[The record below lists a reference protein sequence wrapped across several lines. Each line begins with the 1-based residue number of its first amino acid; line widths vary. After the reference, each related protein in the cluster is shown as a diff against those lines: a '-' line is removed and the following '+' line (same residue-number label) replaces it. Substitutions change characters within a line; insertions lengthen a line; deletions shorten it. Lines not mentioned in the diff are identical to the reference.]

1 MNEINSQN
9 MLQVGTILHGT
20 YKIESYLSSGG
31 FGNTY
36 LAKNIEF
43 DETYA
48 IKEFFVKGVCQRDG
62 NSTTISVSN
71 AENTNSFEQ
80 QREKFKKEAR
90 RLRSLSN
97 PHIVK
102 VYDLFE
108 ENGTAYYVMDY
119 VDGENLSAR
128 LKRTNAPLAES
139 EVRNYLNQI
148 LDGLEAIHNEGMF
161 HLDIKPANIM
171 VDSHDVVKLIDFG
184 ASKQQS
190 TVGGATMSTGISYT
204 NGYAPSEQMAQSYDK
219 FGPWTDFY
227 ALGATVYKLLTNQD
241 PPSVS
246 DLSEDDTED
255 KHLALP
261 MPNVSEEMKKLVVW
275 MMQVNRLKRPK
286 NVREVIMELQEVSFS
301 GGNSACLN
309 SKLQSTL
316 TPKGDEQTISCPNDN
331 IVDGLLQKDVSEK
344 HSIFCFQGRTGR
356 LVYWIVTVLGIVA
369 LGLFVFVSEE
379 LVRNLGLTLNENVV
393 SICIVSWYLFYC
405 YLVFAVGAK
414 RCHDLGHSGW
424 FQMIPFY
431 GFVMLFLAGNEEE
444 NEYGERGNGISNKSI
459 KVLGGIV
466 GTVCVITLAIFLLG
480 EDKAKLYGEAEDII
494 EGHVIENGIIQPCDS
509 VKALPTIQKLA
520 EKQYGPAMW
529 MLAQYYEHGSAGI
542 AMDTIEANRLCEQ
555 AFPILLKE
563 AEGGDMYSQC
573 ALSLIYASGK
583 GTQTDNSKAFT
594 WMQKSAEQG
603 YGDALGNLAIHYL
616 NGIGCNENKQK
627 AFECVQKAVEV
638 NKPNGELLAAMY
650 LQGIGT
656 KIDTAKAISIYKEL
670 ADMQSSSSQ
679 AQLGHIYYE
688 QDKYELAFKYLSQA
702 EKKDE
707 LQAIDDLTVMY
718 LRGWGVTESQDQAIS
733 LAQRSVK
740 LSNRDPYFLFALG
753 VCYEEKDN
761 AKAFA
766 NVKESAEKG
775 NPSAQYRLALYYQ
788 NGYGVKV
795 NENLAYKWYK
805 KALANGYKEDN

>member
-1 MNEINSQN
+1 MDELNNQN

-48 IKEFFVKGVCQRDG
+48 IKEFFVKGVCQRDD

-227 ALGATVYKLLTNQD
+227 ALGATMYKLLTNQD

-246 DLSEDDTED
+246 DLSEDETED

-261 MPNVSEEMKKLVVW
+261 MSNVSEEMKKLMVW
-275 MMQVNRLKRPK
+275 MLQVNRLKRPK
-286 NVREVIMELQEVSFS
+286 NVGEIRRFSQQASAATSNIEDTKAFSPYQSYANPVNDNEETVWSGKTEKVDDSKLEKCNIEERVNTKTSNSHVYLKLMACFVILLLVILAIIFLPQ
-301 GGNSACLN
+301 SAHTTANINVASADSVVYEPGVDTINAETGSQNNLN
-309 SKLQSTL
+309 SIDYSSSKVTDIGTFNDETWKLVESESSVSL
-316 TPKGDEQTISCPNDN
+316 
-331 IVDGLLQKDVSEK
+331 VSEK
-344 HSIFCFQGRTGR
+344 YNYSISNISWQDGEEHQLSSVLAVKLYKGKIWFIAYDDSHS
-356 LVYWIVTVLGIVA
+356 
-369 LGLFVFVSEE
+369 
-379 LVRNLGLTLNENVV
+379 
-393 SICIVSWYLFYC
+393 
-405 YLVFAVGAK
+405 VGATGV
-414 RCHDLGHSGW
+414 LSGTQI
-424 FQMIPFY
+424 FNYDIKQDAFN
-431 GFVMLFLAGNEEE
+431 FVMNCNSAKFKGKTI
-444 NEYGERGNGISNKSI
+444 EY
-459 KVLGGIV
+459 
-466 GTVCVITLAIFLLG
+466 C
-480 EDKAKLYGEAEDII
+480 EAQ
-494 EGHVIENGIIQPCDS
+494 V
-509 VKALPTIQKLA
+509 
-520 EKQYGPAMW
+520 KQYGSSAADNEYSYEW
-529 MLAQYYEHGSAGI
+529 YY
-542 AMDTIEANRLCEQ
+542 
-555 AFPILLKE
+555 F
-563 AEGGDMYSQC
+563 
-573 ALSLIYASGK
+573 
-583 GTQTDNSKAFT
+583 
-594 WMQKSAEQG
+594 
-603 YGDALGNLAIHYL
+603 
-616 NGIGCNENKQK
+616 
-627 AFECVQKAVEV
+627 
-638 NKPNGELLAAMY
+638 
-650 LQGIGT
+650 
-656 KIDTAKAISIYKEL
+656 
-670 ADMQSSSSQ
+670 
-679 AQLGHIYYE
+679 
-688 QDKYELAFKYLSQA
+688 
-702 EKKDE
+702 
-707 LQAIDDLTVMY
+707 DL
-718 LRGWGVTESQDQAIS
+718 
-733 LAQRSVK
+733 
-740 LSNRDPYFLFALG
+740 
-753 VCYEEKDN
+753 
-761 AKAFA
+761 
-766 NVKESAEKG
+766 
-775 NPSAQYRLALYYQ
+775 
-788 NGYGVKV
+788 
-795 NENLAYKWYK
+795 
-805 KALANGYKEDN
+805 

>member
-1 MNEINSQN
+1 MDELNNQN

-20 YKIESYLSSGG
+20 YKIESYLASGG

-71 AENTNSFEQ
+71 ADNINSFEQ

-90 RLRSLSN
+90 RLRSIGN

-171 VDSHDVVKLIDFG
+171 VDSHNVVKLIDFG

-246 DLSEDDTED
+246 DLSEDETED

-286 NVREVIMELQEVSFS
+286 NVGEIRRILQQPSVATSNNEETKAFSPYQSYVNPVNDDEETVWAGKIETAETNGDKLEPEEEYLDDDSSSKNRNIIIILVIAVVCAIAIMTRGC
-301 GGNSACLN
+301 GGNRTASDINSVEASADSDSVVYEPGVDTIIAETGSQNYLN
-309 SKLQSTL
+309 SIDYSSSKVTDIGNFNDETWKLVENESSVSL
-316 TPKGDEQTISCPNDN
+316 
-331 IVDGLLQKDVSEK
+331 VSEK
-344 HSIFCFQGRTGR
+344 YNYSISNISWQDGEEHQLSSVLAVKLYKGKIWFIAYDDSHSIGATG
-356 LVYWIVTVLGIVA
+356 VL
-369 LGLFVFVSEE
+369 
-379 LVRNLGLTLNENVV
+379 
-393 SICIVSWYLFYC
+393 
-405 YLVFAVGAK
+405 
-414 RCHDLGHSGW
+414 SGTQI
-424 FQMIPFY
+424 FNYDIKQDAFN
-431 GFVMLFLAGNEEE
+431 FVMNCNSAKFKGKTI
-444 NEYGERGNGISNKSI
+444 EY
-459 KVLGGIV
+459 
-466 GTVCVITLAIFLLG
+466 C
-480 EDKAKLYGEAEDII
+480 EAQ
-494 EGHVIENGIIQPCDS
+494 V
-509 VKALPTIQKLA
+509 
-520 EKQYGPAMW
+520 KQYGSSAADNEYSYEW
-529 MLAQYYEHGSAGI
+529 YY
-542 AMDTIEANRLCEQ
+542 
-555 AFPILLKE
+555 F
-563 AEGGDMYSQC
+563 
-573 ALSLIYASGK
+573 
-583 GTQTDNSKAFT
+583 
-594 WMQKSAEQG
+594 
-603 YGDALGNLAIHYL
+603 
-616 NGIGCNENKQK
+616 
-627 AFECVQKAVEV
+627 
-638 NKPNGELLAAMY
+638 
-650 LQGIGT
+650 
-656 KIDTAKAISIYKEL
+656 
-670 ADMQSSSSQ
+670 
-679 AQLGHIYYE
+679 
-688 QDKYELAFKYLSQA
+688 
-702 EKKDE
+702 
-707 LQAIDDLTVMY
+707 DL
-718 LRGWGVTESQDQAIS
+718 
-733 LAQRSVK
+733 
-740 LSNRDPYFLFALG
+740 
-753 VCYEEKDN
+753 
-761 AKAFA
+761 
-766 NVKESAEKG
+766 
-775 NPSAQYRLALYYQ
+775 
-788 NGYGVKV
+788 
-795 NENLAYKWYK
+795 
-805 KALANGYKEDN
+805 

>member
-1 MNEINSQN
+1 MDELNNQN

-20 YKIESYLSSGG
+20 YKIESYLASGG

-139 EVRNYLNQI
+139 DVRNYLNQI

-227 ALGATVYKLLTNQD
+227 ALGATLFKLLTNQD
-241 PPSVS
+241 PPSVT

-286 NVREVIMELQEVSFS
+286 NVGEIKCWKIKEIVNMEHKLNSSESSKVLDDSNEDTICLDNKSITQFRNTKQEMYQGKVDSKTMSKKKNRFIVIFFVLLIIICGIVFLSGSKETTSSANTNMETVNNNLSIKIDGVTVSGLDASKEHGWVEEHIIIFNGKQYKYRGYVQIKNGKLYPYNGYKDYAGSISDCEMIIMGKKGKYSGSVTCFEGKLYAHGTGIIDFDEGGYCSAAFSLGKIENADVNYYYPNGDWFS
-301 GGNSACLN
+301 GTVINNKFVKGSL
-309 SKLQSTL
+309 KIKKTGRMFFGTF
-316 TPKGDEQTISCPNDN
+316 TPKGKPLKGEW
-331 IVDGLLQKDVSEK
+331 LDV
-344 HSIFCFQGRTGR
+344 
-356 LVYWIVTVLGIVA
+356 
-369 LGLFVFVSEE
+369 
-379 LVRNLGLTLNENVV
+379 
-393 SICIVSWYLFYC
+393 
-405 YLVFAVGAK
+405 
-414 RCHDLGHSGW
+414 
-424 FQMIPFY
+424 
-431 GFVMLFLAGNEEE
+431 
-444 NEYGERGNGISNKSI
+444 
-459 KVLGGIV
+459 
-466 GTVCVITLAIFLLG
+466 
-480 EDKAKLYGEAEDII
+480 
-494 EGHVIENGIIQPCDS
+494 
-509 VKALPTIQKLA
+509 
-520 EKQYGPAMW
+520 
-529 MLAQYYEHGSAGI
+529 
-542 AMDTIEANRLCEQ
+542 
-555 AFPILLKE
+555 
-563 AEGGDMYSQC
+563 
-573 ALSLIYASGK
+573 
-583 GTQTDNSKAFT
+583 
-594 WMQKSAEQG
+594 
-603 YGDALGNLAIHYL
+603 
-616 NGIGCNENKQK
+616 
-627 AFECVQKAVEV
+627 
-638 NKPNGELLAAMY
+638 
-650 LQGIGT
+650 
-656 KIDTAKAISIYKEL
+656 
-670 ADMQSSSSQ
+670 
-679 AQLGHIYYE
+679 
-688 QDKYELAFKYLSQA
+688 
-702 EKKDE
+702 
-707 LQAIDDLTVMY
+707 
-718 LRGWGVTESQDQAIS
+718 
-733 LAQRSVK
+733 
-740 LSNRDPYFLFALG
+740 
-753 VCYEEKDN
+753 
-761 AKAFA
+761 
-766 NVKESAEKG
+766 
-775 NPSAQYRLALYYQ
+775 
-788 NGYGVKV
+788 
-795 NENLAYKWYK
+795 
-805 KALANGYKEDN
+805 

>member
-1 MNEINSQN
+1 MSDINNQN

-20 YKIESYLSSGG
+20 YKIESYLASGG

-36 LAKNIEF
+36 FAKNIEF

-139 EVRNYLNQI
+139 DVRNYLNQI

-246 DLSEDDTED
+246 DLSEDETED

-275 MMQVNRLKRPK
+275 IMQVNRLKRPK
-286 NVREVIMELQEVSFS
+286 NVGEIRRISQQA
-301 GGNSACLN
+301 SAA
-309 SKLQSTL
+309 
-316 TPKGDEQTISCPNDN
+316 TPN
-331 IVDGLLQKDVSEK
+331 
-344 HSIFCFQGRTGR
+344 
-356 LVYWIVTVLGIVA
+356 
-369 LGLFVFVSEE
+369 SEE
-379 LVRNLGLTLNENVV
+379 TKAFSPHQSYANPV
-393 SICIVSWYLFYC
+393 S
-405 YLVFAVGAK
+405 
-414 RCHDLGHSGW
+414 
-424 FQMIPFY
+424 
-431 GFVMLFLAGNEEE
+431 NEEE
-444 NEYGERGNGISNKSI
+444 TVWASKHRDAKVEENEQPQSKIEKQTSGDTANKNTHFVVVFILVIVVVCAIAIMTRGCGGNRTASDINSVEASADSDVAFPDTMTYADSGADTSAMYVENKEEIFFNEKVRYTGAVMCDPDPGYFYPLDEAGELTFSDGRKYKGPFNRGRMEGDNATFIYPNGDTYAGSFYDNHFLNGTYTVKST
-459 KVLGGIV
+459 GEQFV
-466 GTVCVITLAIFLLG
+466 GTFDSNGQPKKGAWYDKNGNFL
-480 EDKAKLYGEAEDII
+480 
-494 EGHVIENGIIQPCDS
+494 Q
-509 VKALPTIQKLA
+509 
-520 EKQYGPAMW
+520 
-529 MLAQYYEHGSAGI
+529 
-542 AMDTIEANRLCEQ
+542 
-555 AFPILLKE
+555 
-563 AEGGDMYSQC
+563 
-573 ALSLIYASGK
+573 
-583 GTQTDNSKAFT
+583 
-594 WMQKSAEQG
+594 
-603 YGDALGNLAIHYL
+603 
-616 NGIGCNENKQK
+616 
-627 AFECVQKAVEV
+627 
-638 NKPNGELLAAMY
+638 
-650 LQGIGT
+650 
-656 KIDTAKAISIYKEL
+656 
-670 ADMQSSSSQ
+670 
-679 AQLGHIYYE
+679 
-688 QDKYELAFKYLSQA
+688 
-702 EKKDE
+702 
-707 LQAIDDLTVMY
+707 
-718 LRGWGVTESQDQAIS
+718 
-733 LAQRSVK
+733 
-740 LSNRDPYFLFALG
+740 
-753 VCYEEKDN
+753 
-761 AKAFA
+761 
-766 NVKESAEKG
+766 NV
-775 NPSAQYRLALYYQ
+775 
-788 NGYGVKV
+788 
-795 NENLAYKWYK
+795 
-805 KALANGYKEDN
+805 

>member
-1 MNEINSQN
+1 

-227 ALGATVYKLLTNQD
+227 ALGATMYKLLTNQD

-246 DLSEDDTED
+246 DLSEDETED

-261 MPNVSEEMKKLVVW
+261 MSNVSEEMKKLVVW
-275 MMQVNRLKRPK
+275 MLQVNRLKRPK
-286 NVREVIMELQEVSFS
+286 NVGEIRRFSQQASAATSNNEETKAFSPYQSYANPVNDDEETVWSGKTEKVDDSKQEKCNIEERVNTKTSNSHVYLKLMACFVISLLVILAIIFLPQSTHTTANINVA
-301 GGNSACLN
+301 SADSVVYEPRVDTINAETGSQNYLN
-309 SKLQSTL
+309 SIDYSSSKVTDIGTFNDETWKLVESESSVSL
-316 TPKGDEQTISCPNDN
+316 
-331 IVDGLLQKDVSEK
+331 VSEK
-344 HSIFCFQGRTGR
+344 YNYSISNISWQDGEEHQLSSVLAVKLYKGKIWFIAYDDSHS
-356 LVYWIVTVLGIVA
+356 
-369 LGLFVFVSEE
+369 
-379 LVRNLGLTLNENVV
+379 
-393 SICIVSWYLFYC
+393 
-405 YLVFAVGAK
+405 VGATGV
-414 RCHDLGHSGW
+414 LSGTQI
-424 FQMIPFY
+424 FNYDIKQDAFN
-431 GFVMLFLAGNEEE
+431 FVMNCNSAKFKGKTI
-444 NEYGERGNGISNKSI
+444 EY
-459 KVLGGIV
+459 
-466 GTVCVITLAIFLLG
+466 C
-480 EDKAKLYGEAEDII
+480 EAQ
-494 EGHVIENGIIQPCDS
+494 V
-509 VKALPTIQKLA
+509 
-520 EKQYGPAMW
+520 KQYGSSAADNEYSYEW
-529 MLAQYYEHGSAGI
+529 YY
-542 AMDTIEANRLCEQ
+542 
-555 AFPILLKE
+555 F
-563 AEGGDMYSQC
+563 
-573 ALSLIYASGK
+573 
-583 GTQTDNSKAFT
+583 
-594 WMQKSAEQG
+594 
-603 YGDALGNLAIHYL
+603 
-616 NGIGCNENKQK
+616 
-627 AFECVQKAVEV
+627 
-638 NKPNGELLAAMY
+638 
-650 LQGIGT
+650 
-656 KIDTAKAISIYKEL
+656 
-670 ADMQSSSSQ
+670 
-679 AQLGHIYYE
+679 
-688 QDKYELAFKYLSQA
+688 
-702 EKKDE
+702 
-707 LQAIDDLTVMY
+707 DL
-718 LRGWGVTESQDQAIS
+718 
-733 LAQRSVK
+733 
-740 LSNRDPYFLFALG
+740 
-753 VCYEEKDN
+753 
-761 AKAFA
+761 
-766 NVKESAEKG
+766 
-775 NPSAQYRLALYYQ
+775 
-788 NGYGVKV
+788 
-795 NENLAYKWYK
+795 
-805 KALANGYKEDN
+805 

>member
-1 MNEINSQN
+1 

-190 TVGGATMSTGISYT
+190 MVGGATMSTGISYT

-246 DLSEDDTED
+246 DLSEDETED
-255 KHLALP
+255 KRLALP
-261 MPNVSEEMKKLVVW
+261 MPNVSGEMKKLVVW

-286 NVREVIMELQEVSFS
+286 NVGEIRRILQQPSAATPNCEDTKAFS
-301 GGNSACLN
+301 PH
-309 SKLQSTL
+309 QSYVNPVNNDEETVWEISQV
-316 TPKGDEQTISCPNDN
+316 KVVVNEDRQGGDEKKNTSNH
-331 IVDGLLQKDVSEK
+331 GLK
-344 HSIFCFQGRTGR
+344 
-356 LVYWIVTVLGIVA
+356 
-369 LGLFVFVSEE
+369 
-379 LVRNLGLTLNENVV
+379 
-393 SICIVSWYLFYC
+393 IVS
-405 YLVFAVGAK
+405 VIFAVGIAGLIM
-414 RCHDLGHSGW
+414 RA
-424 FQMIPFY
+424 IYY
-431 GFVMLFLAGNEEE
+431 GGSYDDAFERNMVHGLNTVDKFV
-444 NEYGERGNGISNKSI
+444 S
-459 KVLGGIV
+459 GGI
-466 GTVCVITLAIFLLG
+466 IFLVFFVPIVSVV
-480 EDKAKLYGEAEDII
+480 LYYVLKKYISW
-494 EGHVIENGIIQPCDS
+494 NS
-509 VKALPTIQKLA
+509 K
-520 EKQYGPAMW
+520 
-529 MLAQYYEHGSAGI
+529 
-542 AMDTIEANRLCEQ
+542 
-555 AFPILLKE
+555 FLLKD
-563 AEGGDMYSQC
+563 G
-573 ALSLIYASGK
+573 
-583 GTQTDNSKAFT
+583 
-594 WMQKSAEQG
+594 
-603 YGDALGNLAIHYL
+603 
-616 NGIGCNENKQK
+616 
-627 AFECVQKAVEV
+627 
-638 NKPNGELLAAMY
+638 
-650 LQGIGT
+650 
-656 KIDTAKAISIYKEL
+656 
-670 ADMQSSSSQ
+670 
-679 AQLGHIYYE
+679 
-688 QDKYELAFKYLSQA
+688 
-702 EKKDE
+702 
-707 LQAIDDLTVMY
+707 
-718 LRGWGVTESQDQAIS
+718 R
-733 LAQRSVK
+733 
-740 LSNRDPYFLFALG
+740 
-753 VCYEEKDN
+753 
-761 AKAFA
+761 
-766 NVKESAEKG
+766 
-775 NPSAQYRLALYYQ
+775 
-788 NGYGVKV
+788 
-795 NENLAYKWYK
+795 
-805 KALANGYKEDN
+805 

>member
-1 MNEINSQN
+1 

-20 YKIESYLSSGG
+20 YKIESYLASGG

-36 LAKNIEF
+36 FAKNIEF

-128 LKRTNAPLAES
+128 LKRTNAPLTES

-190 TVGGATMSTGISYT
+190 TVGGATISTGISYT

-286 NVREVIMELQEVSFS
+286 NVGEIRRILLQSSVATSNNEETKAFSPHQSYANPVSDDEETVWEMSQVKDIINEDRQGGDEKKNTSNHGLKIVSVILAVGIAGLIMRAIYYGGSYDDAFERNMVHGLNTVDKFVS
-301 GGNSACLN
+301 GGIIFLVFFIPIVSVVLYYVLKKYISWN
-309 SKLQSTL
+309 SK
-316 TPKGDEQTISCPNDN
+316 
-331 IVDGLLQKDVSEK
+331 
-344 HSIFCFQGRTGR
+344 
-356 LVYWIVTVLGIVA
+356 
-369 LGLFVFVSEE
+369 
-379 LVRNLGLTLNENVV
+379 
-393 SICIVSWYLFYC
+393 
-405 YLVFAVGAK
+405 
-414 RCHDLGHSGW
+414 
-424 FQMIPFY
+424 
-431 GFVMLFLAGNEEE
+431 
-444 NEYGERGNGISNKSI
+444 
-459 KVLGGIV
+459 
-466 GTVCVITLAIFLLG
+466 FLL
-480 EDKAKLYGEAEDII
+480 
-494 EGHVIENGIIQPCDS
+494 
-509 VKALPTIQKLA
+509 
-520 EKQYGPAMW
+520 
-529 MLAQYYEHGSAGI
+529 
-542 AMDTIEANRLCEQ
+542 
-555 AFPILLKE
+555 
-563 AEGGDMYSQC
+563 
-573 ALSLIYASGK
+573 
-583 GTQTDNSKAFT
+583 
-594 WMQKSAEQG
+594 
-603 YGDALGNLAIHYL
+603 
-616 NGIGCNENKQK
+616 
-627 AFECVQKAVEV
+627 
-638 NKPNGELLAAMY
+638 
-650 LQGIGT
+650 
-656 KIDTAKAISIYKEL
+656 
-670 ADMQSSSSQ
+670 
-679 AQLGHIYYE
+679 
-688 QDKYELAFKYLSQA
+688 
-702 EKKDE
+702 KDG
-707 LQAIDDLTVMY
+707 
-718 LRGWGVTESQDQAIS
+718 R
-733 LAQRSVK
+733 
-740 LSNRDPYFLFALG
+740 
-753 VCYEEKDN
+753 
-761 AKAFA
+761 
-766 NVKESAEKG
+766 
-775 NPSAQYRLALYYQ
+775 
-788 NGYGVKV
+788 
-795 NENLAYKWYK
+795 
-805 KALANGYKEDN
+805 

>member
-1 MNEINSQN
+1 MGEINNQN

-20 YKIESYLSSGG
+20 YKIESYLASGG

-36 LAKNIEF
+36 LTKNIEF

-171 VDSHDVVKLIDFG
+171 VDSHNVVKLIDFG

-246 DLSEDDTED
+246 DLSEDETED

-286 NVREVIMELQEVSFS
+286 NVGEIRRILQQSSAATPNCEDTKAFSPHQSYVNPVNNDEETVWEISQVKVVVNEDRQGGDEKKNTSNHGLKIVSVILAVGIAGLIMRAIYYGGSYDDAFERNMVHGLNTVDKFVS
-301 GGNSACLN
+301 GGIIFLVFFVPIVSVVLYYVLKKYISWN
-309 SKLQSTL
+309 SK
-316 TPKGDEQTISCPNDN
+316 
-331 IVDGLLQKDVSEK
+331 
-344 HSIFCFQGRTGR
+344 
-356 LVYWIVTVLGIVA
+356 
-369 LGLFVFVSEE
+369 
-379 LVRNLGLTLNENVV
+379 
-393 SICIVSWYLFYC
+393 
-405 YLVFAVGAK
+405 
-414 RCHDLGHSGW
+414 
-424 FQMIPFY
+424 
-431 GFVMLFLAGNEEE
+431 
-444 NEYGERGNGISNKSI
+444 
-459 KVLGGIV
+459 
-466 GTVCVITLAIFLLG
+466 FLL
-480 EDKAKLYGEAEDII
+480 
-494 EGHVIENGIIQPCDS
+494 
-509 VKALPTIQKLA
+509 
-520 EKQYGPAMW
+520 
-529 MLAQYYEHGSAGI
+529 
-542 AMDTIEANRLCEQ
+542 
-555 AFPILLKE
+555 
-563 AEGGDMYSQC
+563 
-573 ALSLIYASGK
+573 
-583 GTQTDNSKAFT
+583 
-594 WMQKSAEQG
+594 
-603 YGDALGNLAIHYL
+603 
-616 NGIGCNENKQK
+616 
-627 AFECVQKAVEV
+627 
-638 NKPNGELLAAMY
+638 
-650 LQGIGT
+650 
-656 KIDTAKAISIYKEL
+656 
-670 ADMQSSSSQ
+670 
-679 AQLGHIYYE
+679 
-688 QDKYELAFKYLSQA
+688 
-702 EKKDE
+702 KDG
-707 LQAIDDLTVMY
+707 
-718 LRGWGVTESQDQAIS
+718 R
-733 LAQRSVK
+733 
-740 LSNRDPYFLFALG
+740 
-753 VCYEEKDN
+753 
-761 AKAFA
+761 
-766 NVKESAEKG
+766 
-775 NPSAQYRLALYYQ
+775 
-788 NGYGVKV
+788 
-795 NENLAYKWYK
+795 
-805 KALANGYKEDN
+805 

>member
-1 MNEINSQN
+1 

-20 YKIESYLSSGG
+20 YKIESYLASGG

-246 DLSEDDTED
+246 DLSEDETED

-261 MPNVSEEMKKLVVW
+261 MPNVSEKMKKLVVW
-275 MMQVNRLKRPK
+275 IMQVNRLKRPK
-286 NVREVIMELQEVSFS
+286 NVGEIRRISQQSSAATPNCEDTKAFSPHQSYVNPVNNDEETVWEISQVKVVVNEDRQGGDEKKNTSNHGLKIVSVILAVGIAGLIMRAIYYGGSYDDAFERNMVHGLNTVDKFVS
-301 GGNSACLN
+301 GGIIFLVFFVPIVSVVLYYVLKKYISWN
-309 SKLQSTL
+309 SK
-316 TPKGDEQTISCPNDN
+316 
-331 IVDGLLQKDVSEK
+331 
-344 HSIFCFQGRTGR
+344 
-356 LVYWIVTVLGIVA
+356 
-369 LGLFVFVSEE
+369 
-379 LVRNLGLTLNENVV
+379 
-393 SICIVSWYLFYC
+393 
-405 YLVFAVGAK
+405 
-414 RCHDLGHSGW
+414 
-424 FQMIPFY
+424 
-431 GFVMLFLAGNEEE
+431 
-444 NEYGERGNGISNKSI
+444 
-459 KVLGGIV
+459 
-466 GTVCVITLAIFLLG
+466 FLL
-480 EDKAKLYGEAEDII
+480 
-494 EGHVIENGIIQPCDS
+494 
-509 VKALPTIQKLA
+509 
-520 EKQYGPAMW
+520 
-529 MLAQYYEHGSAGI
+529 
-542 AMDTIEANRLCEQ
+542 
-555 AFPILLKE
+555 
-563 AEGGDMYSQC
+563 
-573 ALSLIYASGK
+573 
-583 GTQTDNSKAFT
+583 
-594 WMQKSAEQG
+594 
-603 YGDALGNLAIHYL
+603 
-616 NGIGCNENKQK
+616 
-627 AFECVQKAVEV
+627 
-638 NKPNGELLAAMY
+638 
-650 LQGIGT
+650 
-656 KIDTAKAISIYKEL
+656 
-670 ADMQSSSSQ
+670 
-679 AQLGHIYYE
+679 
-688 QDKYELAFKYLSQA
+688 
-702 EKKDE
+702 KDG
-707 LQAIDDLTVMY
+707 
-718 LRGWGVTESQDQAIS
+718 R
-733 LAQRSVK
+733 
-740 LSNRDPYFLFALG
+740 
-753 VCYEEKDN
+753 
-761 AKAFA
+761 
-766 NVKESAEKG
+766 
-775 NPSAQYRLALYYQ
+775 
-788 NGYGVKV
+788 
-795 NENLAYKWYK
+795 
-805 KALANGYKEDN
+805 

>member
-1 MNEINSQN
+1 MDELNNQN

-139 EVRNYLNQI
+139 EVRNYLNLI

-184 ASKQQS
+184 ASKLQS

-227 ALGATVYKLLTNQD
+227 ALGATMYKLLTNQD

-246 DLSEDDTED
+246 DLSEDETED

-261 MPNVSEEMKKLVVW
+261 MPNVSKEMMRLVVW

-286 NVREVIMELQEVSFS
+286 NVGEIRCISQQSSIATSNNEETKAFSPYQSYANPVNNDEETVWEISQVKVVVNEDRQGGDEKKNTSNHGLKIVSVILAVGITGLIMKAIYYGGSYDDAFERNMVHGLNTIDKFVS
-301 GGNSACLN
+301 GGIIFLVFFVPIVSVVLYYVLKKYISWN
-309 SKLQSTL
+309 SK
-316 TPKGDEQTISCPNDN
+316 
-331 IVDGLLQKDVSEK
+331 
-344 HSIFCFQGRTGR
+344 
-356 LVYWIVTVLGIVA
+356 
-369 LGLFVFVSEE
+369 
-379 LVRNLGLTLNENVV
+379 
-393 SICIVSWYLFYC
+393 
-405 YLVFAVGAK
+405 
-414 RCHDLGHSGW
+414 
-424 FQMIPFY
+424 
-431 GFVMLFLAGNEEE
+431 
-444 NEYGERGNGISNKSI
+444 
-459 KVLGGIV
+459 
-466 GTVCVITLAIFLLG
+466 FLL
-480 EDKAKLYGEAEDII
+480 
-494 EGHVIENGIIQPCDS
+494 
-509 VKALPTIQKLA
+509 
-520 EKQYGPAMW
+520 
-529 MLAQYYEHGSAGI
+529 
-542 AMDTIEANRLCEQ
+542 
-555 AFPILLKE
+555 
-563 AEGGDMYSQC
+563 
-573 ALSLIYASGK
+573 
-583 GTQTDNSKAFT
+583 
-594 WMQKSAEQG
+594 
-603 YGDALGNLAIHYL
+603 
-616 NGIGCNENKQK
+616 
-627 AFECVQKAVEV
+627 
-638 NKPNGELLAAMY
+638 
-650 LQGIGT
+650 
-656 KIDTAKAISIYKEL
+656 
-670 ADMQSSSSQ
+670 
-679 AQLGHIYYE
+679 
-688 QDKYELAFKYLSQA
+688 
-702 EKKDE
+702 KDG
-707 LQAIDDLTVMY
+707 
-718 LRGWGVTESQDQAIS
+718 R
-733 LAQRSVK
+733 
-740 LSNRDPYFLFALG
+740 
-753 VCYEEKDN
+753 
-761 AKAFA
+761 
-766 NVKESAEKG
+766 
-775 NPSAQYRLALYYQ
+775 
-788 NGYGVKV
+788 
-795 NENLAYKWYK
+795 
-805 KALANGYKEDN
+805 

>member
-1 MNEINSQN
+1 

-119 VDGENLSAR
+119 VDGENLSTR
-128 LKRTNAPLAES
+128 LKRTNASLAES

-171 VDSHDVVKLIDFG
+171 VDSHNVVKLIDFG

-246 DLSEDDTED
+246 DLSEDETED

-286 NVREVIMELQEVSFS
+286 NVGEIRRILQQPSVATSNNEETKAFSPYQSYVNPVNDDEETVWAGKIETAETNGDKLEPEEEYLDDDSSSKNRNIIIILVIAVVCAIAIMTRGC
-301 GGNSACLN
+301 GGNRTASDINSVEASADSDSVVYEPGVDTIIAETGSQNYLN
-309 SKLQSTL
+309 SIDYSSSKVTDIGNFNDETWKLVESESSVSL
-316 TPKGDEQTISCPNDN
+316 
-331 IVDGLLQKDVSEK
+331 VSEK
-344 HSIFCFQGRTGR
+344 YNYSISNISWQDGEEHQLSSVLAVKLYKGKIWFIAYDDSHSIGATG
-356 LVYWIVTVLGIVA
+356 VL
-369 LGLFVFVSEE
+369 
-379 LVRNLGLTLNENVV
+379 
-393 SICIVSWYLFYC
+393 
-405 YLVFAVGAK
+405 
-414 RCHDLGHSGW
+414 SGTQI
-424 FQMIPFY
+424 FNYDIKQDAFN
-431 GFVMLFLAGNEEE
+431 FVMNCNSAKFKGKTI
-444 NEYGERGNGISNKSI
+444 EY
-459 KVLGGIV
+459 
-466 GTVCVITLAIFLLG
+466 C
-480 EDKAKLYGEAEDII
+480 EAQ
-494 EGHVIENGIIQPCDS
+494 V
-509 VKALPTIQKLA
+509 
-520 EKQYGPAMW
+520 KQYGSSAADNEYSYEW
-529 MLAQYYEHGSAGI
+529 YY
-542 AMDTIEANRLCEQ
+542 
-555 AFPILLKE
+555 F
-563 AEGGDMYSQC
+563 
-573 ALSLIYASGK
+573 
-583 GTQTDNSKAFT
+583 
-594 WMQKSAEQG
+594 
-603 YGDALGNLAIHYL
+603 
-616 NGIGCNENKQK
+616 
-627 AFECVQKAVEV
+627 
-638 NKPNGELLAAMY
+638 
-650 LQGIGT
+650 
-656 KIDTAKAISIYKEL
+656 
-670 ADMQSSSSQ
+670 
-679 AQLGHIYYE
+679 
-688 QDKYELAFKYLSQA
+688 
-702 EKKDE
+702 
-707 LQAIDDLTVMY
+707 DL
-718 LRGWGVTESQDQAIS
+718 
-733 LAQRSVK
+733 
-740 LSNRDPYFLFALG
+740 
-753 VCYEEKDN
+753 
-761 AKAFA
+761 
-766 NVKESAEKG
+766 
-775 NPSAQYRLALYYQ
+775 
-788 NGYGVKV
+788 
-795 NENLAYKWYK
+795 
-805 KALANGYKEDN
+805 

>member
-1 MNEINSQN
+1 

-20 YKIESYLSSGG
+20 YKIESYLASGG

-246 DLSEDDTED
+246 DLSEDETED

-261 MPNVSEEMKKLVVW
+261 MPNVSEEMKELVVW

-286 NVREVIMELQEVSFS
+286 NVGEIRRFSQQASAATSNIEDTKAFSPYQSYANPVNDNEETVWSGKTEKVDDSKLEKCNIEERVNTKTSNSHVYLKLMACFVILLLVILAIIFLPQ
-301 GGNSACLN
+301 SAHTTANINVASADSVVYEPGVDTINAETGSQNNLN
-309 SKLQSTL
+309 SIDYSSSKVTDIGTFNDETWKLVESESSVSL
-316 TPKGDEQTISCPNDN
+316 
-331 IVDGLLQKDVSEK
+331 VSEK
-344 HSIFCFQGRTGR
+344 YNYSISNISWQDGEEHQLSSVLAVKLYKGKIWFIAYDDSHSIGATG
-356 LVYWIVTVLGIVA
+356 VL
-369 LGLFVFVSEE
+369 
-379 LVRNLGLTLNENVV
+379 
-393 SICIVSWYLFYC
+393 
-405 YLVFAVGAK
+405 
-414 RCHDLGHSGW
+414 SGTQI
-424 FQMIPFY
+424 FNYDIKQDAFN
-431 GFVMLFLAGNEEE
+431 FVMNCNSAKFKGKTI
-444 NEYGERGNGISNKSI
+444 EY
-459 KVLGGIV
+459 
-466 GTVCVITLAIFLLG
+466 C
-480 EDKAKLYGEAEDII
+480 EAQ
-494 EGHVIENGIIQPCDS
+494 V
-509 VKALPTIQKLA
+509 
-520 EKQYGPAMW
+520 KQYGSSAADNEYSYEW
-529 MLAQYYEHGSAGI
+529 YY
-542 AMDTIEANRLCEQ
+542 
-555 AFPILLKE
+555 F
-563 AEGGDMYSQC
+563 
-573 ALSLIYASGK
+573 
-583 GTQTDNSKAFT
+583 
-594 WMQKSAEQG
+594 
-603 YGDALGNLAIHYL
+603 
-616 NGIGCNENKQK
+616 
-627 AFECVQKAVEV
+627 
-638 NKPNGELLAAMY
+638 
-650 LQGIGT
+650 
-656 KIDTAKAISIYKEL
+656 
-670 ADMQSSSSQ
+670 
-679 AQLGHIYYE
+679 
-688 QDKYELAFKYLSQA
+688 
-702 EKKDE
+702 
-707 LQAIDDLTVMY
+707 DL
-718 LRGWGVTESQDQAIS
+718 
-733 LAQRSVK
+733 
-740 LSNRDPYFLFALG
+740 
-753 VCYEEKDN
+753 
-761 AKAFA
+761 
-766 NVKESAEKG
+766 
-775 NPSAQYRLALYYQ
+775 
-788 NGYGVKV
+788 
-795 NENLAYKWYK
+795 
-805 KALANGYKEDN
+805 